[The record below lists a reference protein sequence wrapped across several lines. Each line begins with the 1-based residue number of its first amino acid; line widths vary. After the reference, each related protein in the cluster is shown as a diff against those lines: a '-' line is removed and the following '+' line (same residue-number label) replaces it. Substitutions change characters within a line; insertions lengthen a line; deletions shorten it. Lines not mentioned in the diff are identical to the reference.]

1 MIIQA
6 DEPNK
11 LDEILRLIGELTT
24 EDKQELWE
32 WFNSKAI
39 VGDMIVDLPEEKKEY
54 CGKTQEQKDYKGICP
69 ECGGKLHEVLS
80 SEESD
85 NGYRETYLWC
95 NGCDV
100 SIDESGGYTK

>member
-32 WFNSKAI
+32 WFNSKAL
-39 VGDMIVDLPEEKKEY
+39 VGDMIVNLPK
-54 CGKTQEQKDYKGICP
+54 
-69 ECGGKLHEVLS
+69 
-80 SEESD
+80 
-85 NGYRETYLWC
+85 
-95 NGCDV
+95 
-100 SIDESGGYTK
+100 